1 MDLLLEDGRQEPR
14 TLEAVLIKRFHSTPL
29 SNAFSRITVHTFL
42 PETVRRQ
49 YPREKKPLET
59 PLVARSRLRACIS
72 TIRFAQPP
80 FLELWRFN
88 LLLPAI
94 RASQAPKVFPS
105 SKNIPLTFSIHLDS
119 LGDDGKIQS
128 LLLFLEYKIHLLIC
142 ARVTIFSGST
152 DTNSSSF
159 PEHRVN

>member
-1 MDLLLEDGRQEPR
+1 MTTKARAMDLLLEDGRQEPR

-119 LGDDGKIQS
+119 LGDVVKK
-128 LLLFLEYKIHLLIC
+128 F
-142 ARVTIFSGST
+142 
-152 DTNSSSF
+152 NPSSF
-159 PEHRVN
+159 TFPRVQDPSINLRSCHDI